1 MKVMKRLRLVIS
13 LASLLMCL
21 VFSNTC
27 VFADQ
32 TVDLGGTN
40 AAETTL
46 SAEDQKTFANGKIT
60 MAQIKSLFE
69 NYVTNGLANYGECS
83 KDELDY
89 LGEYYSSQTDMFE
102 NFAKTVGDEPC
113 GTYKDYG
120 KIEVTEN
127 EDGTIDATSML
138 HFENKDLKMIMH
150 ISLFDTLGPQA
161 TSVEFSL
168 PDTAENSIGAK
179 MASAGANTLMGMGTV
194 FAVLIFISLII
205 SCFKVIPKITEARAN
220 KKAKSN
226 ITTKEENES
235 VGTSAN
241 ETVDVSNDL
250 ELVAVIASAIAA
262 SENTSTDSFVV
273 RSIRRR

>member
-32 TVDLGGTN
+32 TVDLSGTN

-120 KIEVTEN
+120 KIKV
-127 EDGTIDATSML
+127 I
-138 HFENKDLKMIMH
+138 ENKDLKMIMH

-194 FAVLIFISLII
+194 FVVLIFISLII

-220 KKAKSN
+220 KNKKAN
-226 ITTKEENES
+226 ITTEESKSET
-235 VGTSAN
+235 VSAN
-241 ETVDVSNDL
+241 ETVDASDDL
-250 ELVAVIASAIAA
+250 ELIAVIASAIAA

>member
-138 HFENKDLKMIMH
+138 HFENKDLNMIMH

-220 KKAKSN
+220 KNKKAN
-226 ITTKEENES
+226 ITTEEGKSET
-235 VGTSAN
+235 VSAN
-241 ETVDVSNDL
+241 ETVDASDDL
-250 ELVAVIASAIAA
+250 ELIAVIASAIAA

>member
-194 FAVLIFISLII
+194 FVVLIFISLII

-220 KKAKSN
+220 KNKKAN
-226 ITTKEENES
+226 ITTEESKSET
-235 VGTSAN
+235 VSAN
-241 ETVDVSNDL
+241 ETVDASDDL
-250 ELVAVIASAIAA
+250 ELIAVIASAIAA

>member
-89 LGEYYSSQTDMFE
+89 LGKYYSSQTDMFE

-220 KKAKSN
+220 KNKKAN
-226 ITTKEENES
+226 ITTEEDKSET
-235 VGTSAN
+235 VSAN
-241 ETVDVSNDL
+241 ETVDVSDDL
-250 ELVAVIASAIAA
+250 ELIAVIASAIAA

>member
-220 KKAKSN
+220 KNKKAN
-226 ITTKEENES
+226 ITTEEDKSET
-235 VGTSAN
+235 VSAN
-241 ETVDVSNDL
+241 ETVDVSDDL
-250 ELVAVIASAIAA
+250 ELIAVIASAIAA

>member
-1 MKVMKRLRLVIS
+1 MKRLRLVIS

-194 FAVLIFISLII
+194 FVVLIFISLII

-220 KKAKSN
+220 KNKKAN
-226 ITTKEENES
+226 ITTEESKSET
-235 VGTSAN
+235 VSAN
-241 ETVDVSNDL
+241 ETVDASDDL
-250 ELVAVIASAIAA
+250 ELIAVIASAIAA

>member
-46 SAEDQKTFANGKIT
+46 SEEDQKTFANGKIT

-89 LGEYYSSQTDMFE
+89 LGKYYSSQTDMFE

-220 KKAKSN
+220 KNKKAN
-226 ITTKEENES
+226 ITTEEDKSET
-235 VGTSAN
+235 VSAN
-241 ETVDVSNDL
+241 ETVDVSDDL
-250 ELVAVIASAIAA
+250 ELIAVIASAIAA

>member
-220 KKAKSN
+220 KNKIAN
-226 ITTKEENES
+226 ITTEEGKSET
-235 VGTSAN
+235 VSAN
-241 ETVDVSNDL
+241 ETVDASDDL
-250 ELVAVIASAIAA
+250 ELIAVIASAIAA

>member
-32 TVDLGGTN
+32 TVDLGGAN

-120 KIEVTEN
+120 KIKVTEN

-194 FAVLIFISLII
+194 FVVLIFISLII

-220 KKAKSN
+220 KNKKAN
-226 ITTKEENES
+226 ITTEESKSET
-235 VGTSAN
+235 VSAN
-241 ETVDVSNDL
+241 ETVDVSDDL
-250 ELVAVIASAIAA
+250 ELIAVIASAIAA

>member
-21 VFSNTC
+21 AFSNTC

-220 KKAKSN
+220 KNKKAN
-226 ITTKEENES
+226 ITTEEGKSET
-235 VGTSAN
+235 VSAN
-241 ETVDVSNDL
+241 ETVDASDDL
-250 ELVAVIASAIAA
+250 ELIAVIASAIAA

>member
-120 KIEVTEN
+120 KIKVTEN

-220 KKAKSN
+220 KNKKAN
-226 ITTKEENES
+226 ITTEEGKSET
-235 VGTSAN
+235 VSAN
-241 ETVDVSNDL
+241 ETVDVSDDL
-250 ELVAVIASAIAA
+250 ELIAVIASAIAA

>member
-194 FAVLIFISLII
+194 FAVLIFI
-205 SCFKVIPKITEARAN
+205 
-220 KKAKSN
+220 
-226 ITTKEENES
+226 
-235 VGTSAN
+235 
-241 ETVDVSNDL
+241 
-250 ELVAVIASAIAA
+250 
-262 SENTSTDSFVV
+262 
-273 RSIRRR
+273 

>member
-138 HFENKDLKMIMH
+138 HCENKDLKMIMH

-220 KKAKSN
+220 KNKKAN
-226 ITTKEENES
+226 ITTEEGKSET
-235 VGTSAN
+235 VSAN
-241 ETVDVSNDL
+241 ETVDASDDL
-250 ELVAVIASAIAA
+250 ELIAVIASAIAA

>member
-32 TVDLGGTN
+32 TVDLGGAN

-220 KKAKSN
+220 KNKKAN
-226 ITTKEENES
+226 ITTEEGKSET
-235 VGTSAN
+235 VSAN
-241 ETVDVSNDL
+241 ETVDASDDL
-250 ELVAVIASAIAA
+250 ELIAVIASAIAA

>member
-13 LASLLMCL
+13 LASVLMCL

-220 KKAKSN
+220 KNKKAN
-226 ITTKEENES
+226 ITTEEDKSET
-235 VGTSAN
+235 VSAN
-241 ETVDVSNDL
+241 ETVDVSDDL
-250 ELVAVIASAIAA
+250 ELIAVIASAIAA

>member
-220 KKAKSN
+220 KSKYYN
-226 ITTKEENES
+226 
-235 VGTSAN
+235 
-241 ETVDVSNDL
+241 
-250 ELVAVIASAIAA
+250 
-262 SENTSTDSFVV
+262 
-273 RSIRRR
+273 RRRQV

>member
-89 LGEYYSSQTDMFE
+89 LGKYYSSQTDMFE

-220 KKAKSN
+220 KNKKAN
-226 ITTKEENES
+226 ITTEEGKSET
-235 VGTSAN
+235 VSAN
-241 ETVDVSNDL
+241 ETVDASDDL
-250 ELVAVIASAIAA
+250 ELIAVIASAIAA

>member
-1 MKVMKRLRLVIS
+1 MKRLRLVIS

-220 KKAKSN
+220 KNKKAN
-226 ITTKEENES
+226 ITTEEGKSET
-235 VGTSAN
+235 VSAN
-241 ETVDVSNDL
+241 ETVDASDDL
-250 ELVAVIASAIAA
+250 ELIAVIASAIAA

>member
-1 MKVMKRLRLVIS
+1 
-13 LASLLMCL
+13 MCL

-220 KKAKSN
+220 KNKKAN
-226 ITTKEENES
+226 ITTEEDKSEN
-235 VGTSAN
+235 VSAN
-241 ETVDVSNDL
+241 ETVDVSDDL
-250 ELVAVIASAIAA
+250 ELIAVIASAIAA

>member
-127 EDGTIDATSML
+127 EDGTIDATSMV

-194 FAVLIFISLII
+194 FVVLIFISLII

-220 KKAKSN
+220 KNKKAN
-226 ITTKEENES
+226 ITTEESKSET
-235 VGTSAN
+235 VSAN
-241 ETVDVSNDL
+241 ETVDASDDL
-250 ELVAVIASAIAA
+250 ELIAVIASAIAA

>member
-32 TVDLGGTN
+32 TVDLSGTN

-102 NFAKTVGDEPC
+102 NFAKAVGDEPC

-168 PDTAENSIGAK
+168 PDTADNSIGA
-179 MASAGANTLMGMGTV
+179 LMGMGTV

-220 KKAKSN
+220 KNKKAN
-226 ITTKEENES
+226 ITTEEDKSET
-235 VGTSAN
+235 VSAN
-241 ETVDVSNDL
+241 ETVDVSDDL
-250 ELVAVIASAIAA
+250 ELIAVIASAIAA

>member
-1 MKVMKRLRLVIS
+1 M
-13 LASLLMCL
+13 
-21 VFSNTC
+21 F
-27 VFADQ
+27 FADQ
-32 TVDLGGTN
+32 TVDLSGTN

-102 NFAKTVGDEPC
+102 NFAKAVGDEPC

-127 EDGTIDATSML
+127 EDGTIDAISML

-168 PDTAENSIGAK
+168 PDTADNSIGAK

-205 SCFKVIPKITEARAN
+205 SCFKGYSKITEARAN
-220 KKAKSN
+220 KNKKAN
-226 ITTKEENES
+226 ITTEEDKSET
-235 VGTSAN
+235 VSAN
-241 ETVDVSNDL
+241 ETVDVSDDL
-250 ELVAVIASAIAA
+250 ELIAVIASAIAA

>member
-1 MKVMKRLRLVIS
+1 MKIMKRLRLVIS

-89 LGEYYSSQTDMFE
+89 LGKYYSSQTDMFE

-220 KKAKSN
+220 KNKKAN
-226 ITTKEENES
+226 ITTEEDKSET
-235 VGTSAN
+235 VSAN

-250 ELVAVIASAIAA
+250 ELIAVIASAIAA

>member
-1 MKVMKRLRLVIS
+1 
-13 LASLLMCL
+13 MCL

-120 KIEVTEN
+120 KIKVTEN

-194 FAVLIFISLII
+194 FVVLIFISLII

-220 KKAKSN
+220 KNKKAN
-226 ITTKEENES
+226 ITTEEGKSET
-235 VGTSAN
+235 VSAN
-241 ETVDVSNDL
+241 ETVDASDDL
-250 ELVAVIASAIAA
+250 ELIAVIASAIAA